1 MQQQCVATCWVAAAQ
16 ALHTA
21 TAVAH
26 CKTKMCI
33 LSGLPAAGHH
43 HHTTTN
49 HQTATSTSQAA
60 QRLPAR
66 LAQAGAACLAG
77 CTHPASTVPCRNA
90 RCECKPWHTHAV
102 LACAVRIAVLLLLL
116 GAQLPALSASS
127 RSLTRALRMR
137 LMAALFSSFSS
148 SYSCR
153 RADGHSNDS
162 TNLRPSPMALAEQ
175 LPVAAACLELL
186 LGDLTFALVVHLPYR
201 VSPPG
206 KATTKVG
213 RPAIAAAAALAR
225 APGRLCIRQVQQHP
239 AGSTC
244 GLGQTATTCIKIL
257 W

>member
-1 MQQQCVATCWVAAAQ
+1 
-16 ALHTA
+16 
-21 TAVAH
+21 
-26 CKTKMCI
+26 
-33 LSGLPAAGHH
+33 
-43 HHTTTN
+43 
-49 HQTATSTSQAA
+49 
-60 QRLPAR
+60 
-66 LAQAGAACLAG
+66 
-77 CTHPASTVPCRNA
+77 
-90 RCECKPWHTHAV
+90 
-102 LACAVRIAVLLLLL
+102 
-116 GAQLPALSASS
+116 
-127 RSLTRALRMR
+127 MR

-162 TNLRPSPMALAEQ
+162 TNLRPSPVALAEQ

-186 LGDLTFALVVHLPYR
+186 LGDLTFALVVHQPYW

-213 RPAIAAAAALAR
+213 RPAR